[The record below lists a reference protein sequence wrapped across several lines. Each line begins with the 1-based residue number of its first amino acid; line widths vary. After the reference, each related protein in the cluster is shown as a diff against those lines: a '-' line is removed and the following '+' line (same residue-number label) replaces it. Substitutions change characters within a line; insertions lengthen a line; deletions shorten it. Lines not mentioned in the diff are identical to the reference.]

1 MPCFFIT
8 FTIYKPYL
16 LMYDIRQALQIC
28 IHTSQLCLE
37 KDVHALHKKYLDM
50 LEAYII
56 EHVVK

>member
-1 MPCFFIT
+1 
-8 FTIYKPYL
+8 
-16 LMYDIRQALQIC
+16 MYDIRQALQIC